1 MTKFEA
7 QLRAAGMSATESSAK
22 AVLFEKLDRELR
34 VLKNANPYPRCTF
47 FVPGRL
53 EFLGKHTDYAG
64 GRSIV
69 CAIERGIC
77 VMAGP
82 RADAQIRIVDVGR
95 NSSVDFNLAPD
106 LQPTAGHWS
115 NFPMTVAARL
125 ARDFPEA
132 RMGADVIF
140 ASDLPRA
147 SGMSSSSALIV
158 AMFSVLVEV
167 NSLRQTAVFCR
178 AFPTREDLAGYLA
191 AIESGSGFASFSSA
205 QGVGTRG
212 GSEDH
217 VAILCS
223 RAAHLRQ
230 YSYCPVR
237 CENQIPF
244 PEQHALVIAVSG
256 VKADKTGD
264 AREAYNRAAG
274 AARKILQLWREAGNA
289 PQNGENASS
298 LGAIL
303 TNQSDA
309 LERLREVLRA
319 SHDPDYSPETLLNR
333 LQQFNEESNEI
344 VPAAADILRSGDL
357 RGLGALVDRSQSLA
371 ETHLANQVP
380 ETIALARSARQLEAV
395 AASSFGA
402 GFGGSVWALVDA
414 SRAEEFR
421 QSWAAQYHDR
431 FPGRAEASRFFV
443 SAPGPGLVQL
453 A

>member
-1 MTKFEA
+1 MTRFEA
-7 QLRAAGMSATESSAK
+7 QLRAAGMSAAESSVK
-22 AVLFEKLDRELR
+22 AALFEKLDRELR
-34 VLKNANPYPRCTF
+34 LLKKDSSHSHRGF

-64 GRSIV
+64 GRSII

-77 VMAGP
+77 LVAAP
-82 RADAQIRIVDVGR
+82 RADAQIRIVDAGR
-95 NSSVDFNLAPD
+95 NSSVDFTLTAD
-106 LQPTAGHWS
+106 LLPTAGHWC

-132 RMGADVIF
+132 RRGADVVF

-158 AMFSVLVEV
+158 AIFSVLAHM
-167 NSLRQTAVFCR
+167 NSLAQTAAYRR
-178 AFPTREDLAGYLA
+178 AFAAREDLAGYIA
-191 AIESGSGFASFSSA
+191 AVENGSSFASFSGG
-205 QGVGTRG
+205 QGVGTQG

-223 RAAHLRQ
+223 RAGHLRQ

-237 CENQIPF
+237 CEKEIPF
-244 PEQHALVIAVSG
+244 PQQHAFVIAVSG

-264 AREAYNRAAG
+264 AREAYNRASG
-274 AARKILQLWREAGNA
+274 AARKILELWQEAGSA
-289 PQNGENASS
+289 MQNGENHSS
-298 LGAIL
+298 LGATL
-303 TNQSDA
+303 ANQQDA
-309 LERLREVLRA
+309 LERLREILRA
-319 SHDPDYSPETLLNR
+319 SHDAEYSPEMLLNR

-344 VPAAADILRSGDL
+344 APAAGDVLQTGDL
-357 RGLGALVDRSQSLA
+357 RNLGALVDRSQSLA

-380 ETIALARSARQLEAV
+380 ETIALAYSARQLGAV

-421 QSWAAQYHDR
+421 QLWAAQYHER
-431 FPGRAEASRFFV
+431 FPARAEASRFF
-443 SAPGPGLVQL
+443 AGTPGPGLIQF